1 MQAAW
6 TVHSALQV
14 LGMECVAGLGI
25 PHLKCFHPAAPPLPP
40 PPSVSMLLHL
50 PSLPCPSLPSLRNVP
65 ILLQPLADT
74 AAQLGMV
81 ESQLRA
87 TLAECRSRLHALRST
102 RPRPSLDN
110 KVVAAWNGM
119 AIGAF
124 AAASRVL
131 AAEQPPC
138 APEFPVDGCAPGTY
152 LEAAVSAA
160 RFVRDR
166 LYDGASGT
174 LLRSYCDGPS
184 PIPAFADDFANLVAG
199 LLDLY
204 ECGGGVEWLQWAVQL
219 QGTMDRLFWDETGGG
234 YFSTSGTDPS
244 SESLFPTHPVA
255 LLRSHL
261 VTRACAWLE
270 ETCVDGLPHQA
281 ALRCPCPAVHV
292 SGSPLRLAALSHLLC
307 PAPPLPL
314 APRQPQFEFK
324 SRTRTMALSPPPRA
338 SLPATC

>member
-1 MQAAW
+1 M
-6 TVHSALQV
+6 
-14 LGMECVAGLGI
+14 
-25 PHLKCFHPAAPPLPP
+25 
-40 PPSVSMLLHL
+40 
-50 PSLPCPSLPSLRNVP
+50 P
-65 ILLQPLADT
+65 IFLQPLADT
-74 AAQLGMV
+74 AAQLGMA
-81 ESQLRA
+81 EPQLRA

-119 AIGAF
+119 AVGAF

-138 APEFPVDGCAPGTY
+138 GPEFPVDGCAPGTY

-166 LYDGASGT
+166 LYDGTSGT

-184 PIPAFADDFANLVAG
+184 PIPAFADDYANLVAG

-244 SESLFPTHPVA
+244 SESLVPPHI
-255 LLRSHL
+255 LSHFL
-261 VTRACAWLE
+261 GHT
-270 ETCVDGLPHQA
+270 
-281 ALRCPCPAVHV
+281 
-292 SGSPLRLAALSHLLC
+292 SGSLMRVLVITRTVHARAALSSCTQLPLPRC
-307 PAPPLPL
+307 QWLTLSPPTLPLPAPPRPYR
-314 APRQPQFEFK
+314 PRHANRSSNPNQG
-324 SRTRTMALSPPPRA
+324 RI
-338 SLPATC
+338 